1 MKHFFFGVV
10 LALTV
15 ASVTGCGSSPREA
28 GKAFA
33 KGVIA
38 SVDSGDQAAIQKAM
52 VEAQAKAQG
61 MSASDATEF
70 MQGYQEVV
78 MPWIQSKM
86 R

>member
-1 MKHFFFGVV
+1 MRRSIFGAM
-10 LALTV
+10 LALTT
-15 ASVTGCGSSPREA
+15 AFAIGCGSSPRDA

-33 KGVIA
+33 EGVIA
-38 SVDSGDQAAIQKAM
+38 SIDSGDPSTIQKAM
-52 VEAQAKAQG
+52 EDAQAKTKG

-86 R
+86 P